1 MGMLIAAVCGYL
13 LLTVALGVYAS
24 RRVHGAKDFMV
35 AGRAL
40 PLYMNFACVFATWFG
55 AETLLSVSA
64 EFSVDGLRGVPG
76 DPFGAAA
83 CLVLVALFFARAFY
97 RLNLLTIG
105 DFFRVRYGSHVEVAT
120 SLAIVVSYLGWTS
133 AQMTAFGLVM
143 YVLSQGALTLN
154 QAIII
159 GAVVVTVY
167 TFFGGMWSVALTDLL
182 QTAVIVVGLLIV
194 AAIFGQ
200 QAQGPIN
207 VISRAHAE
215 GRFQLLPSGGWTDWI
230 PFISAFLTFALGS
243 IPQQDI
249 FQRVT
254 SARDAKTAVRGTLL
268 GGLFY
273 LGFAFV
279 PMFIGYAA
287 LTIDPSAAEIFASH
301 DSREV
306 QRLLPELVLRR
317 TPVWTQVLFFG
328 ALLSAILSTASGTL
342 LAPSSLFTE
351 NVLKPFCREL
361 SDTQL
366 LWAVRA
372 SLLAFACI
380 ATCVA
385 VNSTSTMYEMV
396 QNAYKVTLVGAFV
409 PLAFGVYWK
418 RASSQGAV
426 CAVVL
431 GIGIWLAGEFYLPEG
446 SDHPWAVMTPQLFG
460 LVASGI
466 GMLGGSLAPQLS
478 RAWRIESILPEPAHA
493 RVETIVED
501 GDLRDEESLPA
512 YGSVAS
518 AAKSVVDVT

>member
-1 MGMLIAAVCGYL
+1 MLITAVCGYL
-13 LLTVALGVYAS
+13 LVTIAIGIYAGK
-24 RRVHGAKDFMV
+24 RVRGAKDFMV

-55 AETLLSVSA
+55 AETILSVSA
-64 EFSVDGLRGVPG
+64 EFSVAGLRGVPG
-76 DPFGAAA
+76 DPFGAAT
-83 CLVLVALFFARAFY
+83 CLILVALFFARAFY

-154 QAIII
+154 QAILI
-159 GAVVVTVY
+159 GAGVVTVY
-167 TFFGGMWSVALTDLL
+167 TFFGGMWSVALTDLV

-200 QAQGPIN
+200 QAQGPMN
-207 VISRAHAE
+207 VIGRAHAE
-215 GRFQLLPSGGWTDWI
+215 GRFELLPSGGWADWVSC
-230 PFISAFLTFALGS
+230 ISAFLTFALGS

-254 SARDAKTAVRGTLL
+254 SARDANTAVRGTFL

-287 LTIDPSAAEIFASH
+287 LTIDPSAAGIFASH
-301 DSREV
+301 DGREV
-306 QRLLPELVLRR
+306 QRFLPDLVLRR
-317 TPVWTQVLFFG
+317 TPVGIQVLFFG

-351 NVLKPFCREL
+351 NVLKPFCRKL
-361 SDTQL
+361 SDTTL

-380 ATCVA
+380 ATYIA

-409 PLAFGVYWK
+409 PLVFGVYWK
-418 RASSQGAV
+418 QASSQGAV
-426 CAVVL
+426 WAVVL
-431 GIGIWLAGEFYLPEG
+431 GIGIWLVAELYLPEG
-446 SDHPWAVMTPQLFG
+446 SDHPWAIMTPPLFG
-460 LVASGI
+460 LVASVV
-466 GMLGGSLAPQLS
+466 GMIGGSLAPRLS
-478 RAWRIESILPEPAHA
+478 RAWQGERGILEPAPP
-493 RVETIVED
+493 RVEKIVEGED
-501 GDLRDEESLPA
+501 VREEPSLPA
-512 YGSVAS
+512 FGLPSRS
-518 AAKSVVDVT
+518 AKSVVDVT